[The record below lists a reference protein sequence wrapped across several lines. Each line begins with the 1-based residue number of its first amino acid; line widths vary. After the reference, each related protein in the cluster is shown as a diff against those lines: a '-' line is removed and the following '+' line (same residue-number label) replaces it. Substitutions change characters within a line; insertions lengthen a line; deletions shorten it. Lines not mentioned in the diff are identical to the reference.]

1 MIWVVTASGRR
12 STRFR
17 RRSSST
23 GRYPWLIA
31 TRWFHVRGVVDH
43 PKVCV
48 YVNDAKEPCLGVD
61 QLSERKQGRIG
72 LWVDTGG
79 GEFANLKIR

>member
-1 MIWVVTASGRR
+1 M
-12 STRFR
+12 
-17 RRSSST
+17 
-23 GRYPWLIA
+23 
-31 TRWFHVRGVVDH
+31 DH